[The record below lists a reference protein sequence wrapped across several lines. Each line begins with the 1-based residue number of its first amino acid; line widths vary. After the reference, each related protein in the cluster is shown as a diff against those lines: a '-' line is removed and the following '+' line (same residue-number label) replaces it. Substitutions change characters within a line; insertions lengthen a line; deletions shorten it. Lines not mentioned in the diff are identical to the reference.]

1 MRSRFGLP
9 AVTVTHTLYRSN
21 HALSRCSCHRRFVGS
36 EVRANDLRHTE
47 GLFEKWRPSWG
58 LQGIEKGTS
67 ARGLA
72 PGKDMAHP
80 MDAAREKETG
90 LLVVSQHSCH
100 APRPEKVRHAEIPSL
115 PRGPRAVRRVCPPA
129 AQRRFTGASVWRWR
143 RVRRRPRRGASP
155 RSARPFGDQRRL
167 PVVRQG
173 R

>member
-67 ARGLA
+67 ASGLA
-72 PGKDMAHP
+72 PVWLNG
-80 MDAAREKETG
+80 ARAYLSGYSDRSDGDCVRSTSRSTAPG
-90 LLVVSQHSCH
+90 L
-100 APRPEKVRHAEIPSL
+100 
-115 PRGPRAVRRVCPPA
+115 
-129 AQRRFTGASVWRWR
+129 
-143 RVRRRPRRGASP
+143 RPRCTPHTLFDSDCVC
-155 RSARPFGDQRRL
+155 SAAAGLRHSRTP
-167 PVVRQG
+167 
-173 R
+173 